1 MCQEKEFESSFSCTK
16 VLFSYRSGAIIYQY
30 IYIFL
35 KKSFSFP
42 FSTASGWGMQ
52 CWEKRRY
59 WEKEPWVLMKAR
71 LKGTVEKI
79 PCLTAQL
86 LCYRCCPR
94 ASQPHRGNTL
104 CKHTLGSD
112 SKSIIST
119 SCLWQHL
126 TAVSLLSPCCP
137 LDPHGYHKLSAFA
150 PPSPCPRAIHIII
163 TLPFFGLKLQ
173 RSSCHM
179 YNPKYIMQIKVQTFL
194 IKLPCDNTAVDY
206 STSMNHELGR

>member
-1 MCQEKEFESSFSCTK
+1 MLVFRFCSKRLLFNFFLCCVSRERIWVQLQLYKSFIFLQVWSNNI
-16 VLFSYRSGAIIYQY
+16 SIY

-52 CWEKRRY
+52 CWEKRRC
-59 WEKEPWVLMKAR
+59 WEKESWVLMKAR
-71 LKGTVEKI
+71 LKGSVEKI

-86 LCYRCCPR
+86 LCYRRCPR

-126 TAVSLLSPCCP
+126 TAVSLLSASCP
-137 LDPHGYHKLSAFA
+137 LDPRGYHKLSAKL
-150 PPSPCPRAIHIII
+150 CP
-163 TLPFFGLKLQ
+163 TFPLPQSYSHCYHTAFLWLEAREKL
-173 RSSCHM
+173 
-179 YNPKYIMQIKVQTFL
+179 
-194 IKLPCDNTAVDY
+194 LPHV
-206 STSMNHELGR
+206 

>member
-16 VLFSYRSGAIIYQY
+16 VLFSYMSGAIIYQY
-30 IYIFL
+30 IYIL
-35 KKSFSFP
+35 KKKKPFSFP
-42 FSTASGWGMQ
+42 CSTASGWGMQ

-126 TAVSLLSPCCP
+126 TAVSLLSASCP
-137 LDPHGYHKLSAFA
+137 LDPRGYHKLSAKL
-150 PPSPCPRAIHIII
+150 CP
-163 TLPFFGLKLQ
+163 TFPLPQSYSHYYHTAFLWLEATEKL
-173 RSSCHM
+173 
-179 YNPKYIMQIKVQTFL
+179 
-194 IKLPCDNTAVDY
+194 LPHV
-206 STSMNHELGR
+206 